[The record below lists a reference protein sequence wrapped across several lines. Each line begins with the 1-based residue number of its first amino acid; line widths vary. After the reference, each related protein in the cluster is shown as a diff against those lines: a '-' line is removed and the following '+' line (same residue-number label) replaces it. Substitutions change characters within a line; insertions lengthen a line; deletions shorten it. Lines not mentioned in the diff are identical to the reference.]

1 MSEHS
6 VVAALALAAVAVLS
20 PGAFLRAAPVP
31 TVLPA
36 PSSSEPGDLLL
47 PGGLHLPAAL
57 GPFDRSDVLV
67 DDAGAPRGATYELLK
82 PGHFITVT
90 VVRSPAPEAG
100 DDATLLDAALAKLEA
115 GLKAA
120 ASGASLG
127 TRTSFVLA
135 GAEGSYPG
143 RRSTWS
149 TPVPVAADELPLDDE
164 SSEGGCLVTHVE
176 AVRRRGV
183 TVTYQ
188 FDHPGPDDGRY
199 GRLMELFMQGV
210 PW

>member
-1 MSEHS
+1 MSVRS
-6 VVAALALAAVAVLS
+6 VVAVVTLAAVRVLS
-20 PGAFLRAAPVP
+20 PGALLQAAPVP

-36 PSSSEPGDLLL
+36 PSPSAPGALLL
-47 PGGLHLPAAL
+47 PGGLHLPASL
-57 GPFDRSDVLV
+57 GPFDRADVLV
-67 DDAGAPRGATYELLK
+67 DAAGAPRGATYELLR

-90 VVRSPAPEAG
+90 VVPAPGPGEG
-100 DDATLLDAALAKLEA
+100 DDASLAAAALTTLEA
-115 GLKAA
+115 GFRSAA
-120 ASGASLG
+120 PGARLAA
-127 TRTSFVLA
+127 RASFVLT
-135 GAEGSYPG
+135 GADGAFPG

-149 TPVPVAADELPLDDE
+149 TPVPVAAEELPLDEE
-164 SSEGGCLVTHVE
+164 SSEGGSLVTHLE